1 MAVIEND
8 TRKEARAA
16 RNRRYGCTYGCGADS
31 YRTGID
37 PCQGTHHTTH
47 HKKFRGGRCRFNMMP
62 STPSNVNTNISITPQ
77 EYTYVVR
84 MDPVIWS
91 ARTSD
96 DIKTR
101 LQSLLGSDHEVVS
114 TNKLKF
120 NTQDVIQNVVV
131 VRTCAPALVAT
142 RLLGNSWVTDNYTI
156 YKARPSSS

>member
-1 MAVIEND
+1 
-8 TRKEARAA
+8 
-16 RNRRYGCTYGCGADS
+16 
-31 YRTGID
+31 
-37 PCQGTHHTTH
+37 
-47 HKKFRGGRCRFNMMP
+47 MMP

-131 VRTCAPALVAT
+131 VRTGAPALVAT